1 MGSGSGR
8 CGYLAALFSAAMAG
22 LRACLAVLHVV
33 LRTFV
38 TARLANNGAD
48 FADFLHVATASRH
61 HCGRYGTDL
70 GAVHIPRNALG
81 HCLDVE
87 LLQTCHRAMV
97 ASCRAGV
104 AGLHTRAIRFVRH
117 CILLKLVCRGSPPSR
132 YQGQRF
138 SVWIQRQKGCRSS
151 ARTAV
156 VPQARNKSIELR
168 PLIGWLGPMGYLNPP
183 GTRAMRHEASRRV
196 AQAEAYRGPQR
207 RMQKQAW
214 GEVDS
219 TYFTL

>member
-33 LRTFV
+33 LRTFIA
-38 TARLANNGAD
+38 ARLANNGAH
-48 FADFLHVATASRH
+48 FANFLQMATASRH
-61 HCGRYGTDL
+61 HCGRYGADL

-97 ASCRAGV
+97 ASCRAAS
-104 AGLHTRAIRFVRH
+104 AGLHARAIRFVRH
-117 CILLKLVCRGSPPSR
+117 RILLQLVCRGSSLR
-132 YQGQRF
+132 RHRGQEF
-138 SVWIQRQKGCRSS
+138 SVWRPHQKGCRSS

-156 VPQARNKSIELR
+156 VPYNAEGVGGAAGLERVVWPHGLLE
-168 PLIGWLGPMGYLNPP
+168 PP
-183 GTRAMRHEASRRV
+183 GYQGRWSTRR
-196 AQAEAYRGPQR
+196 
-207 RMQKQAW
+207 
-214 GEVDS
+214 
-219 TYFTL
+219 